1 MNQVD
6 QKRNEL
12 IEEAS
17 EQARK
22 MGANTITGVRI
33 ETTYAKA
40 TNEGGYFEFGNVAFY
55 GTAMAVKR

>member
-33 ETTYAKA
+33 ETTFSLSDSDY
-40 TNEGGYFEFGNVAFY
+40 GQSQFGNVAFY

>member
-33 ETTYAKA
+33 ETTHSRGDKWK
-40 TNEGGYFEFGNVAFY
+40 GGDVAFY